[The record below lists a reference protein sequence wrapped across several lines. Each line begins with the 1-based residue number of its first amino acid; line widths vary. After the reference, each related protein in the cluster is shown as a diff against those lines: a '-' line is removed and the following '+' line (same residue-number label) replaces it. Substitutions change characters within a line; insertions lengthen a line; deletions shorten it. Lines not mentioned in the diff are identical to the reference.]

1 MPSKRTVMSVDQI
14 EVLAAQWLSRSDR
27 GLSPEEQEGLRAW
40 LAEDLRHRVAYLRLR
55 TNWHRAERLAALR
68 LPAGRVPAPPRSAMK
83 LIGIAAC
90 VLIAAAG
97 GSIWYRY
104 TGSSYHT
111 AIGERE
117 TLVLSDGTHV
127 LLNTDT
133 SLRVSLTSSRRVI
146 TLNSGEAYF
155 DVVHDA
161 SRPFTVLAGNRR
173 IVDIGTKF
181 SVFLHDGQVRV
192 VVSEGQ
198 VRVEPL
204 QGTGGEVVFA
214 QANRE
219 LIARPASNAIVVAK
233 QAKEITDELSWRE
246 GMLVFD
252 QKPLSEAAAEFNRY
266 NRRQIQVVGN
276 ARDMRIGGRFKADNV
291 DAFVDLLHRGFG
303 LSVNEED
310 ERFIVSR

>member
-1 MPSKRTVMSVDQI
+1 MSVDQI
-14 EVLAAQWLSRSDR
+14 EALAAEWLSRSDR
-27 GLSPEEQEGLRAW
+27 GLSPKEQEDLRAW
-40 LAEDLRHRVAYLRLR
+40 LADDLRHRVAYLRLR
-55 TNWHRAERLAALR
+55 ANWHRAERLAALR
-68 LPAGRVPAPPRSAMK
+68 RPAGRVPAPRRSAVK
-83 LIGIAAC
+83 LFAAAAC
-90 VLIAAAG
+90 LLIVVAG
-97 GSIWYRY
+97 SSVWFRY
-104 TGSSYHT
+104 AGSSYQT
-111 AIGERE
+111 AIGERKDV
-117 TLVLSDGTHV
+117 VLSDGTHV

-133 SLRVSLTSSRRVI
+133 SLRVSLTSSRRVV
-146 TLNSGEAYF
+146 TLRSGEAYF

-181 SVFLHDGQVRV
+181 SVFLHDSQVRV

-204 QGTGGEVVFA
+204 QGEGGEVVFA

-219 LIARPASNAIVVAK
+219 LVARPAGNAVIVAK

-310 ERFIVSR
+310 EKFIVSR